1 MKAEQDAYDCR
12 HREHGDPARSDRIAG
27 NAHQVSH
34 PVAEVQARKTAP
46 MTSPRGPPGPPGLS
60 SSTSS
65 LPARFPAER

>member
-34 PVAEVQARKTAP
+34 PVAEVEDRTDDQ
-46 MTSPRGPPGPPGLS
+46 
-60 SSTSS
+60 
-65 LPARFPAER
+65 PARPARPARPVQLNFLAAREVPGGTLTG